1 MSPSKSPIILCELRE
16 ETKQRI
22 DEYTDALQKSAAQ
35 IGDHGLTDA
44 EFWDSGLFRSAIE
57 KIRGTQAA
65 TMEEKRGF
73 VESILD
79 RLQARGGIQGWTA
92 TGSGERHDYEVR
104 LENDRI
110 CAIETKGCLDGN
122 NTNIFERPANA
133 DEFVIWSLCQ
143 NPGSDPAHNAWSG
156 IHTRLSA
163 EIIHKK
169 QIVNGIIIW
178 DMLCGTP
185 GRPCPKLEQEP
196 NRATVVGE
204 RRIPPPCIYLL
215 PRTVPDPR
223 NNPQPPTA
231 TLSDVSFLK
240 ILHAEFGGN
249 SDDIVSVAIEA
260 KMDKSTVIRKTVYS
274 RNGMIFSESNW
285 TKLKRA
291 RS

>member
-1 MSPSKSPIILCELRE
+1 MSPSKSPIILCELRD
-16 ETKQRI
+16 ETKQKI
-22 DEYTDALQKSAAQ
+22 DSYVEALRQSAPR

-73 VESILD
+73 VEAILD
-79 RLQARGGIQGWTA
+79 HLQSQSKIQGWTS

-104 LENDRI
+104 LNNARI
-110 CAIETKGCLDGN
+110 CAVETKGCLDGN

-163 EIIHKK
+163 EIIHRK
-169 QIVNGIIIW
+169 QIVNGVIIW

-196 NRATVVGE
+196 NRATPIGE
-204 RRIPPPCIYLL
+204 RRVPPPCIYLF
-215 PRTVPDPR
+215 PRTVPDVR
-223 NNPQPPTA
+223 NNPRPT
-231 TLSDVSFLK
+231 TYVLSDVTFLE
-240 ILHAEFGGN
+240 ILHSEFSGN
-249 SDDIVSVAIEA
+249 SDDVVSVAIEV
-260 KMDKSTVIRKTVYS
+260 KMDESTVSRKTSYS
-274 RNGMIFSESNW
+274 RNGTLFSESNW